1 MTSGREDLSV
11 AGWQYQALKAAK
23 NTSLKINGLHSAID
37 NTVDYIERLQTKDG
51 GIGNPSRDA
60 HYNQWSLT
68 GAGVLGLQTLS
79 KGNKKAATA
88 KGMKFLKEFLTAE
101 PLDWNKNCNLYCWYY
116 YTQAFFQAG
125 GDDWKFYNEQF
136 LPQILSAQN
145 PDGSFKRGRANWPAG
160 DAADEIYRQALC
172 TLQLEVYYRYLK
184 VADREEGSIFDK

>member
-1 MTSGREDLSV
+1 MREAFEKGVELIIKTQGTDGKAKGSWDYYTKNVAEGKMTSGREDLSV

-68 GAGVLGLQTLS
+68 GAGVLGLQTLG

-88 KGMKFLKEFLTAE
+88 KG
-101 PLDWNKNCNLYCWYY
+101 
-116 YTQAFFQAG
+116 
-125 GDDWKFYNEQF
+125 
-136 LPQILSAQN
+136 
-145 PDGSFKRGRANWPAG
+145 
-160 DAADEIYRQALC
+160 
-172 TLQLEVYYRYLK
+172 
-184 VADREEGSIFDK
+184 